1 MKEKRKNVQL
11 ALIGVL
17 AALVVVPVVVLA
29 VMRLEGEP
37 PRLELLPE
45 PVAIGMAMP
54 VSATAVD
61 GRSGVRRVWVGLT
74 KDGKET
80 VLFDQRYPGSAL
92 LGSGTQKKVTFA
104 FTVKP
109 KELGIADGPAVFRV
123 RVRDFSWRGWFNG
136 NKTEVEREV
145 VIDTLEPVIDV
156 VSRAHYFTQG
166 GAGAVIYRLSEPC
179 PRSGVRVGEDFYP
192 GFSGL
197 FKDKTLYLAM
207 MALNHQQGAG
217 TAIAVQATDAAGNT
231 GRAGF
236 RHWIKSRQFRAD
248 RINLSDGFLD
258 WKMPEFQK
266 DITADAQTPIDKFL
280 QVNRKVRADNYLTL
294 KSRILNPERR
304 LLWNGAFLRLPN
316 AANRASFADR
326 REYHYRGKIVDHQ
339 VHMGIDLAS
348 LAHSPVPAANAGK
361 VTLSENLGIYG
372 RTVILDHGFGLFT
385 MYAHLNSIDVA
396 KGQMV
401 SKGDIIGRTG
411 TTGMAGGDHL
421 HFAVMVHH
429 TFVNPIE
436 WWDGTWIQ
444 NNISAKIEQAVAAE
458 G

>member
-1 MKEKRKNVQL
+1 MIGIL
-11 ALIGVL
+11 AVMGVL
-17 AALVVVPVVVLA
+17 PVVVLA
-29 VMRLEGEP
+29 LMRLEGEP

-45 PVAIGMAMP
+45 PVAIGMTMP
-54 VSATAVD
+54 VSATVVD
-61 GRSGVRRVWVGLT
+61 ERSGVRRVWVGLY

-80 VLFDQRYPGSAL
+80 VLFEKTYPGSVL

-104 FTVKP
+104 FTVTP
-109 KELGIADGPAVFRV
+109 KELGIIDGPAVFRV

-136 NKTEVEREV
+136 NKTEMERDV
-145 VIDTLEPVIDV
+145 VVDTREPVIDV

-179 PRSGVRVGEDFYP
+179 PRSGVTVGEDFYP
-192 GFSGL
+192 GYSGL
-197 FKDKTLYLAM
+197 FKDQTLYLAM
-207 MALNHQQGAG
+207 MALNHRQGPG
-217 TAIAVQATDAAGNT
+217 TSIAVQATDAAGNT

-236 RHWIKSRQFRAD
+236 RHWIKSRRFRAD
-248 RINLSDGFLD
+248 RINISDGFLD
-258 WKMPEFQK
+258 WKMPEFQE
-266 DITADAQTPIDKFL
+266 DITVDAQTPIDKFL

-304 LLWNGAFLRLPN
+304 LLWEGAFLRLPN
-316 AANRASFADR
+316 AANRAGFADS
-326 REYHYRGKIVDHQ
+326 REYRYNGKIIDHQ

-361 VTLSENLGIYG
+361 VAFNENLGIYG

-385 MYAHLNSIDVA
+385 MYAHLSSIDVT

-401 SKGDIIGRTG
+401 SKGGIIGLTG

-444 NNISAKIEQAVAAE
+444 NNISAKIEQAQTP
-458 G
+458 GG